1 MRINDFLKQI
11 TTKFNVHRDDVIRSK
26 TKYTNLYRQAMLQLY
41 AAGGIS
47 DPSRFSQKDV
57 IQYLLEEGYNIIELS
72 GRYSLDEAVLL
83 REIYREDYKMGI
95 AKTGRSLRTFEDS
108 YWSVGYAEY
117 PSPVRMVYN
126 IVRLRR
132 LLDSIDKFY
141 TVNKFSSRKRHYV
154 SNKTSYVFG
163 IFKSSGSFSI
173 TEATADILKGTESE
187 VKFYPLW
194 GGLWRG
200 IYSML
205 DLDLPESD
213 EEESQFITGISV
225 SQEKELLPMLIDMKF
240 EMDGEYGHEYHKYVD
255 ESKWNSDT
263 GITVTLRSVIAE
275 KGGDN
280 SRAVYEGVIDDV
292 IATDETV
299 LGVTS
304 EGIYTSVRSNKNVIV
319 TGQYVVDSYADE
331 ISGNEAF
338 IFGSTGEF
346 IPYDENNG
354 EEYGVELEYDNT
366 CPVNV
371 YWGDGYREMYDTEF
385 LPGAQDLRGG
395 KTWFAEENISLQFNS
410 LNRDKLLKLYNLST
424 VVDAIRTSFDFGES
438 GFFGPLL
445 VEDAEGKKFIESANL
460 VAKEL

>member
-1 MRINDFLKQI
+1 
-11 TTKFNVHRDDVIRSK
+11 
-26 TKYTNLYRQAMLQLY
+26 
-41 AAGGIS
+41 
-47 DPSRFSQKDV
+47 
-57 IQYLLEEGYNIIELS
+57 
-72 GRYSLDEAVLL
+72 
-83 REIYREDYKMGI
+83 
-95 AKTGRSLRTFEDS
+95 
-108 YWSVGYAEY
+108 
-117 PSPVRMVYN
+117 
-126 IVRLRR
+126 
-132 LLDSIDKFY
+132 
-141 TVNKFSSRKRHYV
+141 
-154 SNKTSYVFG
+154 
-163 IFKSSGSFSI
+163 
-173 TEATADILKGTESE
+173 
-187 VKFYPLW
+187 
-194 GGLWRG
+194 
-200 IYSML
+200 
-205 DLDLPESD
+205 
-213 EEESQFITGISV
+213 
-225 SQEKELLPMLIDMKF
+225 MLIDMKF